1 MKKLNKVQEEL
12 VLVDGEFK
20 TVEKELDI
28 TRIKERIKEL
38 LKYQYRYNSIKND
51 KLFLEVIHICKV
63 SYEEYE
69 PLFEKVEKIGNQDL
83 VLYKNCYF
91 EKEEPIYFIVGCT
104 GLIAGFVIID
114 DKIVMVKRSEY
125 ALVNQEFYEKVMSYI
140 IEKYNISE
148 FDIEE
153 IEEKDETR
161 KDYGIKQDY

>member
-114 DKIVMVKRSEY
+114 DKIVMIKRSEY
-125 ALVNQEFYEKVMSYI
+125 ALVNKEFFEKVMGYI

-161 KDYGIKQDY
+161 EDYGIKKEF

>member
-38 LKYQYRYNSIKND
+38 LKYQYRYNSINND

-69 PLFEKVEKIGNQDL
+69 PLFEKVEKICNQDL